1 MSPPLPVIVSLLRA
15 WGAYVLL
22 LLRVIATFGR
32 SQGQLT
38 AWLAQL
44 HRIGARSLPI
54 IATAGAF
61 TGMVVAVQFFDTL
74 VRFGSRGLLGTA
86 VGLSLIRELG
96 PVLTALITI
105 GRAGSASC
113 AEMAIM
119 RTDQQIDAIEC
130 MAIDPYAYLLAPRLL
145 AFLIALP
152 LLTAIFEVF
161 GICGGVVVAW
171 SSFGESPRLYLAN
184 MADGV
189 LARDL
194 LMSLLKSG
202 VFGLLIGWLCLGK
215 GYLSA
220 GQAGAEGVSRTT
232 TDAVVLASLAVLF
245 IDYVLSA
252 LLL

>member
-1 MSPPLPVIVSLLRA
+1 MSRPAPVLILFLRA
-15 WGAYVLL
+15 GGSYVLL
-22 LLRVIATFGR
+22 LLRVIATLGR
-32 SQGQLT
+32 SRGQFT
-38 AWLAQL
+38 ALLAQL
-44 HRIGARSLPI
+44 HRIGARSLPV
-54 IATAGAF
+54 IAVAGVF
-61 TGMVVAVQFFDTL
+61 TGMVIAVQFFDTL

-161 GICGGVVVAW
+161 GVCGGLAVAVA
-171 SSFGESPRLYLAN
+171 SFGESPTLTLAN

-189 LARDL
+189 LTRDL
-194 LMSLLKSG
+194 LMSLFKSG

-215 GYLSA
+215 GYFSA
-220 GQAGAEGVSRTT
+220 GQSGAEGVSRTT
-232 TDAVVLASLAVLF
+232 TDAVVVASLAVLF
-245 IDYVLSA
+245 TDYVLTA
-252 LLL
+252 LLR